1 MGIVVLR
8 STTPWVAESSL
19 SNSDLLTV
27 ISIVAVPAAD
37 AIASTGIR
45 TEDLSLC
52 VGGALA
58 RYFYYFPYIK
68 SKTIKTSSNRREE
81 GKVEDSSNSNHS
93 IKSSHYLRVQDQ
105 ARLPRPPL
113 YNLDDPEI
121 PSQLFHSVHSLL
133 TDRLS

>member
-19 SNSDLLTV
+19 SSSDLLTV

-45 TEDLSLC
+45 TDDLLSAVC
-52 VGGALA
+52 G

-68 SKTIKTSSNRREE
+68 SKTYKTSSNRR
-81 GKVEDSSNSNHS
+81 
-93 IKSSHYLRVQDQ
+93 
-105 ARLPRPPL
+105 
-113 YNLDDPEI
+113 
-121 PSQLFHSVHSLL
+121 
-133 TDRLS
+133 